1 MAFFSI
7 AGDLR
12 ADFGEWS
19 NCYGTVTDGDK
30 ALAGSLVS
38 VNAGAI
44 GCPEAEALYK
54 LEVDFSSNTYVW
66 TKLDEQVPV
75 TYEKI
80 SLIGEFN
87 NWDAKNGTEKDLVM
101 VAPHNWYIG
110 DFEPGKD
117 GELKLRA
124 NHNWDIAWGTLTAG
138 VTIADK
144 NYQTLTTPNGNNF
157 IVPNGKYN
165 VFFNDITGEIVFQT
179 VE

>member
-1 MAFFSI
+1 MCI
-7 AGDLR
+7 RDR
-12 ADFGEWS
+12 
-19 NCYGTVTDGDK
+19 
-30 ALAGSLVS
+30 
-38 VNAGAI
+38 
-44 GCPEAEALYK
+44 
-54 LEVDFSSNTYVW
+54 
-66 TKLDEQVPV
+66 
-75 TYEKI
+75 
-80 SLIGEFN
+80 FN